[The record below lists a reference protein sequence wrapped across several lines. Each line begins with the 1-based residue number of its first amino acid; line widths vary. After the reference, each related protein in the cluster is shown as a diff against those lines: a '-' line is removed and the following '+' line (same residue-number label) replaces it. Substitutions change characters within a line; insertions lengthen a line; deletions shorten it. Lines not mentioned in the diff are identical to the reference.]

1 LQTHRRPSE
10 EIAYLARLC
19 GRLRG
24 AMGEAT
30 VGVYAGGSWALGD
43 YLPGRSDL
51 DVAAVV
57 NQAPSAESQRA
68 VVASVRHEA
77 LPCPARRLEL
87 VVYRLDTARS
97 GSPAS
102 DFDLNLNTGR
112 GMETLARSQ
121 GVAGAEGSHWF
132 AIDRSILSQA
142 GIPLFGPPASEVF
155 AAIPPAALA
164 PTLIR
169 SLRWHGV
176 HADTAS
182 DAVLNACRSLRYA
195 QEGRWS
201 SKPAAGR
208 WALDRGLAPADL
220 VSRAIEGRRTQTDLD
235 PARVRGFLEDV
246 ESRLRPEPT

>member
-1 LQTHRRPSE
+1 MQTHRRPPD
-10 EIAYLARLC
+10 EIAYLAQLC
-19 GRLRG
+19 ARLRDVLE
-24 AMGEAT
+24 GET

-57 NQAPSAESQRA
+57 NRALSAESKGA
-68 VVASVRHEA
+68 VVSSLRHEA

-97 GSPAS
+97 GSGAS
-102 DFDLNLNTGR
+102 EFELNLNTGR
-112 GMETLARSQ
+112 GMTTLAQSK

-132 AIDRSILSQA
+132 AIDRSILAQA
-142 GIPLFGPPASEVF
+142 GIALSGPPASEVF
-155 AAIPPAALA
+155 TAIPPAELA
-164 PTLIR
+164 PTLIQ
-169 SLRWHGV
+169 SLRWHGA
-176 HADTAS
+176 HANTAS

-220 VSRAIEGRRTQTDLD
+220 VSRAIDGRRTQTDLD

-246 ESRLRPEPT
+246 EARLRPEPT